1 MFLGTLQPLAIPT
14 ALLGNPAQWPAL
26 DWLRA
31 NQDLVWFV
39 ALVGW
44 SFALALW
51 RWTASRSREM
61 TWLPWAAGAGVTSAA
76 IQFGLYHP
84 PFGLFFARL
93 VPGTAST
100 YAPALI
106 DPNLAGELALVAT
119 TAVMLTAWGWQFI
132 GTRWRLALR
141 WFTPIP
147 LLAIL
152 ALHPPHPL
160 VGGSTLAISA
170 VCIALLLIRQSRT
183 AVSASWAI
191 GAIGLAPVFS
201 TSGPLAVA
209 TDSLQRSGPPT
220 CVGLF
225 AALWQA
231 GAATLAILALVRPS
245 RESDRPREPLWRATE
260 ARPYLLAALIG
271 CAVGLAF
278 SLRTAADQREEL
290 LQNRLRRAASA
301 AKTIDPAL
309 LAPLIAAE
317 FQPVLPAPNSA
328 LPLPASAFVGGLA
341 NGRSDALVRELARIV
356 RATPFLS
363 VARIV
368 VLRDGWLIAA
378 ASNQPPGPSGTVELL
393 RTATPQDQA
402 YAAAGAS
409 HVEAAPVP
417 EFDRHFYCRGALTG
431 ADGRLLGWLEFTQ
444 TESYMSSLR
453 RFRAAPLL
461 ITALGLTLI
470 AGAFVQRRQ
479 ARTREAA
486 LRAAAV
492 SAEANRVKTDFLAKV
507 SHELRTPLQGLLGY
521 SELLGPEIT
530 SAAGRT
536 RLAALR
542 QHGEL
547 MLRLVNDLI
556 DLSTIEAGAFRLV
569 EKPTDLADLVRQS
582 IESLRPRASA
592 KSLALRFTAGPDVP
606 AWVATDA
613 ERWRQIVLN
622 LAGNAVKF
630 TARGGIEITLAAF
643 TREGDHCTMELAVR
657 DTGPGIAP
665 ADHAKLFQPFSRLDL
680 TAQQEGAGLG
690 LALTAALCRR
700 SGGELLLES
709 DGRTGA
715 CFRARLPVRIVP
727 APTPAA
733 APETTLTG
741 RRILI
746 ADDNTLVR
754 ELFAAHLAELGADCT
769 VAADGEQALARAL
782 TDHYDALVLDL
793 AMPRLDGHEVARRLR
808 AQLRSPL
815 RIVGVSAHASPTDR
829 ALALAAGMDEF
840 LVKPV
845 ELAALAAALA
855 GQPLAAPPFNPEV
868 STQLLF
874 HLAGV
879 FRTEAAAQRDAI
891 TATLDRQNWPALKT
905 CAHYLKNSAAVVRDN
920 RLYTACGALE
930 DAADTRDP
938 SAAITAWATC
948 EAALAPWLTP

>member
-1 MFLGTLQPLAIPT
+1 MFLGLTHLSNPT
-14 ALLGNPAQWPAL
+14 AMLGDAAPWPEL

-31 NQDLVWFV
+31 NQDIVWFT
-39 ALVGW
+39 ALIGW
-44 SFALALW
+44 SFALVLW
-51 RWTASRSREM
+51 RWSSPHSREM

-76 IQFGLYHP
+76 IQFGLYNP
-84 PFGLFFARL
+84 PFGFFFARL

-106 DPNLAGELALVAT
+106 APNLAGELALVAT
-119 TAVMLTAWGWQFI
+119 TAVMLTAWGWRML
-132 GTRWRLALR
+132 GGRRGLALR

-170 VCIALLLIRQSRT
+170 VFIALLLIRQSRT
-183 AVSASWAI
+183 EISASWAI

-201 TSGPLAVA
+201 TYGPLAVA

-231 GAATLAILALVRPS
+231 GAAMLAILALVRPS
-245 RESDRPREPLWRATE
+245 QESDRPSEPLWRATE

-309 LAPLIAAE
+309 LAPLVSAE
-317 FQPVLPAPNSA
+317 FQLVLPAPNSA

-368 VLRDGWLIAA
+368 VLRDGWLVAA

-393 RTATPQDQA
+393 RAATPQDQA
-402 YAAAGAS
+402 NAAAGAS

-492 SAEANRVKTDFLAKV
+492 SAEANRVKTNFFAKV

-521 SELLGPEIT
+521 SELLASEIT

-547 MLRLVNDLI
+547 MLRLVNDLL
-556 DLSTIEAGAFRLV
+556 DLNAIEAGAFRHV
-569 EKPTDLADLVRQS
+569 SQPTALADLIRQS
-582 IESLRPRASA
+582 VESFRPRASA
-592 KSLALRFTAGPDVP
+592 RNLSLHFSSTPDVP
-606 AWVATDA
+606 TWLATDA
-613 ERWRQIVLN
+613 GRWRQIVFN
-622 LAGNAVKF
+622 LVGNAVKF
-630 TARGGIEITLAAF
+630 TERGGVEIALSVLA
-643 TREGDHCTMELAVR
+643 RDGESCTVELAVR

-665 ADHAKLFQPFSRLDL
+665 ADHAKIFQPFSRLDL
-680 TAQQEGAGLG
+680 TAQHEGSGLG
-690 LALTAALCRR
+690 LALTEALCR
-700 SGGELLLES
+700 SAGGSLLLES
-709 DGRTGA
+709 DGRSGA
-715 CFRARLPVRIVP
+715 CFRARLPVRVTSSP
-727 APTPAA
+727 PPLAQLSAA
-733 APETTLTG
+733 TLTG
-741 RRILI
+741 QRVLI

-754 ELFAAHLAELGADCT
+754 ELFAAHLTRLGATCD
-769 VAADGEQALARAL
+769 VAIDGEQTLTRALAGNY
-782 TDHYDALVLDL
+782 TALVLDL
-793 AMPRLDGHEVARRLR
+793 AMPRLDGGEVARRLR
-808 AQLRSPL
+808 AQLGRPL
-815 RIVGVSAHASPTDR
+815 RIVGVSAHASATDR
-829 ALALAAGMDEF
+829 ALALAAGMDDF

-845 ELAALAAALA
+845 ELAALGAALALQPGPSPTAAAL
-855 GQPLAAPPFNPEV
+855 LALE
-868 STQLLF
+868 SQLKQLF
-874 HLAGV
+874 RA
-879 FRTEAAAQRDAI
+879 EAFAQHRATSEALTHRDW
-891 TATLDRQNWPALKT
+891 TALKSR
-905 CAHYLKNSAAVVRDN
+905 AHYLKNSAAVVHDE
-920 RLYTACGALE
+920 RLYAACGALE
-930 DAADTRDP
+930 DAADAQNL
-938 SAAITAWATC
+938 SAAKIAWATC
-948 EAALAPWLTP
+948 ADALAPWLG